1 MSVKEITF
9 QIIKNYLSPQTL
21 ACMGNSV
28 CENVSKQMGHCP
40 SSYKMAK
47 GQLIKYYTIK
57 SQLKHNWI
65 FPNSNQVICL
75 IVHFKYFGHQVF
87 CKI

>member
-1 MSVKEITF
+1 MSVNEITF

-40 SSYKMAK
+40 SSYNGKR
-47 GQLIKYYTIK
+47 TTD
-57 SQLKHNWI
+57 
-65 FPNSNQVICL
+65 
-75 IVHFKYFGHQVF
+75 
-87 CKI
+87 